1 MPKPQTFEARASLP
15 ATHPLTAYLC
25 ELISSKRTNLCVS
38 ADVHSTTALL
48 KLAEEVGDYICV
60 LKTHADSID
69 DFGER
74 TIRGLKELSR
84 RKKFLIFEDRKFADI
99 GNTVAA
105 QYARGPLRIAD
116 WAHIVNAHVISG
128 PAIITGLKQAADKTV
143 QNMNQS
149 VSTEVYTGTPAQSD
163 DEDDNEGDSVA
174 NLTNGDRHARKQSE
188 GHLARKGSIVT
199 TTHIYQTV
207 ETREGHRSPNRL
219 RSPPNESALE
229 EDGEVADEDI
239 PEPPMLR
246 GLLLL
251 AQMSSQGNLMG
262 PEYVAATVKMAR
274 ENKDFVMGF
283 IAQEGLAQ
291 EEGENFLTLTPG
303 VQLGSKGDGL
313 GQQYRTPETVIQDE
327 GCDLIIVGRGIYA
340 AQDKAAEAKRYRDE
354 GWKAYKAKLK
364 A

>member
-1 MPKPQTFEARASLP
+1 MSKARTYDARASLP
-15 ATHPLTAYLC
+15 STHPLSAYLY
-25 ELISSKRTNLCVS
+25 ELISTKRTNLCVS
-38 ADVHSTTALL
+38 ADVHSSSALL
-48 KLAEEVGDYICV
+48 KLAEEVGDHICV

-74 TIRGLKELSR
+74 TIRGLKEISR

-99 GNTVAA
+99 GNTVTA

-128 PAIITGLKQAADKTV
+128 PAIITSLKQAAEKTV
-143 QNMNQS
+143 VSMNQS

-163 DEDDNEGDSVA
+163 DEEEDEDEEDTQSKA
-174 NLTNGDRHARKQSE
+174 NGDRSRK
-188 GHLARKGSIVT
+188 HDTPLARKGSIVT

-219 RSPPNESALE
+219 RSPPNESAID
-229 EDGEVADEDI
+229 EDQEVAVEDI

-262 PEYVAATVKMAR
+262 PDYVKACIKMAR
-274 ENKDFVMGF
+274 DNKDFVMGY
-283 IAQEGLAQ
+283 IAQEGMNK
-291 EEGENFLTLTPG
+291 EEGENFITMTPG
-303 VQLGSKGDGL
+303 VQLGATGDSQ
-313 GQQYRTPETVIQDE
+313 GQQYRTPELVIKGE
-327 GCDLIIVGRGIYA
+327 GCDIIIVGRGIYG
-340 AQDKAAEAKRYRDE
+340 AQDKAGEAKRYREE
-354 GWKAYKAKLK
+354 GWKAYKARLR